1 MISYVTIYERC
12 DSYRWTHRE
21 FFAVPLSSSWPTSLC
36 QYCILIHCA
45 GQEQMHKKI
54 WKHQIF
60 FFRNYLKKEQWN
72 CNMINQSLKNKT
84 PKQNQKKK
92 ICVIIIC
99 CSYVGG
105 SFLCCFCKPS
115 LMFGIWYVHAECK
128 YISAS
133 RKWLWSIKQKAN
145 ALVHCSRYQVS
156 YQDVLQQKA
165 MHFSHAERYW
175 KVEQGW
181 PFIIYSIM

>member
-1 MISYVTIYERC
+1 MKGVTHTDEPTGNYLQFL
-12 DSYRWTHRE
+12 SVHRG
-21 FFAVPLSSSWPTSLC
+21 PHLC
-36 QYCILIHCA
+36 VKYCILIHCA
-45 GQEQMHKKI
+45 GQEQMHK
-54 WKHQIF
+54 
-60 FFRNYLKKEQWN
+60 NMETLKKF
-72 CNMINQSLKNKT
+72 
-84 PKQNQKKK
+84 QNKK

-115 LMFGIWYVHAECK
+115 LIFGIWYVHAECK

-156 YQDVLQQKA
+156 YQSHQDVLKQKA
-165 MHFSHAERYW
+165 MHFGHAERY
-175 KVEQGW
+175 
-181 PFIIYSIM
+181 